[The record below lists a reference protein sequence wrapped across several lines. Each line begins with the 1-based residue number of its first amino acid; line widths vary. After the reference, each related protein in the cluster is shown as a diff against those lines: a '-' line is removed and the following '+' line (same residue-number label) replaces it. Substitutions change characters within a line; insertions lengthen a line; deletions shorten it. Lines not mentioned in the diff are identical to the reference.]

1 LKGAG
6 KVNLAGHSFSLK
18 AAPEDENSLD
28 NPTRLFP
35 SAAIF
40 AAASGFIYVFP
51 GYSITVFRISCLRM
65 NVAP

>member
-1 LKGAG
+1 MDTL
-6 KVNLAGHSFSLK
+6 NTFSLK

-28 NPTRLFP
+28 NHTIIFP
-35 SAAIF
+35 SAAMF
-40 AAASGFIYVFP
+40 AEGSGFVYVFP